1 MKRRSAIFL
10 AVAVV
15 TLVFV
20 GPLQA
25 KSVRIGLVYDGES
38 ERFPK
43 ARDLFFDEIRN
54 MTRGAHKVSF
64 PSASQLSGNWDVK
77 KINQALDQLF
87 AARDVDM
94 VLTMGAVSTHEV
106 CRRRSLPKP
115 VFAAYVMDAKIQGI
129 PSQKGTSGIRNLNY
143 INSLT
148 DIERELQLFRRITP
162 FYRVAIVVDDFL
174 QQSIPQLT
182 RVARKLSFE
191 FTIEVTVIQANDSG
205 DDVLAQIPENTDAV
219 FLSMIPRLSASEFR
233 KLVDGLIDRKLPSYS
248 LRGRADV
255 KQGVLA
261 GSIPEDTILHL
272 ARSVA
277 INVQET
283 LDGANPGSL
292 PTAIA
297 VGEKLTINMATARA
311 IHLYPG
317 WSLLTEA
324 DLLNDEVTGIQR
336 QLNISQA
343 MQEALQANLDLAAAN
358 RSVEAGKARVNE
370 ARSPLLPQVG
380 ASTTASVIDDDRAAA
395 SFGAA
400 PERLWTG
407 SLQATQLI
415 YSDKAWAG
423 FQIEKYLQASREQG
437 LEAVRLDVLQAAAS
451 AYLNVLRANSIE
463 RIQKENLKLTRENLE
478 RARIRVEIGAGGP
491 EEVYRWESQIADSRR
506 NVLKAQSVALGTINA
521 MNSILNRPLREM
533 FVAQEADYAE
543 PMSILP
549 DRRLMAYM
557 DNPMELRMLRDF
569 LVTEGLD
576 ASPEL
581 QQLDAAIAAQER
593 SLSLAKR
600 EFWVPTVTLFGDLT
614 ETFSEGGEGSDSPSI
629 GGIDLPGKD
638 DTDWTAGVQASLP
651 LYAGGGRSATLK
663 RSREELARLKYERDN
678 TANAIEARI
687 LSAVHLIRA
696 SYPGIRLSMDAADAA
711 RRNLTL
717 VTDSYVRGIKSII
730 DLIDAQNQALV
741 ANQQAANAAYDFL
754 IDIMAVQRS
763 VGSFFLFA
771 PAEELGEWLERLNLH
786 LLNEENTARKS
797 G

>member
-1 MKRRSAIFL
+1 MKRR
-10 AVAVV
+10 VALVV
-15 TLVFV
+15 GLIGLSLICASFV
-20 GPLQA
+20 QA
-25 KSVRIGLVYDGES
+25 KSARIGIVYDGES
-38 ERFPK
+38 ERFPT

-54 MTRGAHKVSF
+54 MTRGVHTVSF
-64 PSASQLSGNWDVK
+64 PSDARISGNWDAQQ
-77 KINQALDQLF
+77 INEALDRLF
-87 AARDVDM
+87 ASRDVDM
-94 VLTMGAVSTHEV
+94 ILTIGEVATHEV
-106 CRRRSLPKP
+106 CRRRNIPKP
-115 VFAAYVMDAKIQGI
+115 VFAAYVMDTKVQGI
-129 PSQKGTSGIRNLNY
+129 PSKNGTSGIRNLNY
-143 INSLT
+143 INRLT
-148 DIERELQLFRRITP
+148 DIEREFQLFRRVTP
-162 FYRVAIVVDDFL
+162 FYRVAIVVDAFL
-174 QQSIPQLT
+174 QQSVPQLD
-182 RVARKLSFE
+182 RVARKLSYE
-191 FTIEVTVIQANDSG
+191 FTTEVTVIEASTSG
-205 DDVLAQIPENTDAV
+205 ADVLAQIPESTDAV
-219 FLSMIPRLSASEFR
+219 FLSLMPRFSAAEFQ

-283 LDGANPGSL
+283 LDGTDPGDL
-292 PTAIA
+292 PTAFA

-317 WSLLTEA
+317 WALLTEA
-324 DLLNDEVTGIQR
+324 DLINDEVTGIQR
-336 QLNISQA
+336 QLNITMA
-343 MQEALQANLDLAAAN
+343 MQEALAANLDLAAAN
-358 RSVEAGKARVNE
+358 RSVAAGKARVDE

-380 ASTTASVIDDDRAAA
+380 ASTTASIIDDDRAAA
-395 SFGAA
+395 SFGTA

-407 SLQATQLI
+407 SLQASQLI

-423 FQIEKYLQASREQG
+423 FTIEKYLQASREQG
-437 LEAVRLDVLQAAAS
+437 LEAVRLDILQAAAS
-451 AYLNVLRANSIE
+451 AYLNVLRAKSIE

-491 EEVYRWESQIADSRR
+491 EEVYRWDSQIAGSRR
-506 NVLKAQSVALGTINA
+506 NVLTAQSITLDAISA
-521 MNSILNRPLREM
+521 MNNILNRPLREM

-549 DRRLMAYM
+549 DRRLLNYM
-557 DNPMELRMLRDF
+557 DNPMELGILRDF
-569 LVTEGLD
+569 LVAEGLD

-581 QQLDAAIAAQER
+581 QQIDAAIAAQER
-593 SLSLAKR
+593 SVTLAQR
-600 EFWVPTVTLFGDLT
+600 DFWVPTVTLFGDVT
-614 ETFSEGGEGSDSPSI
+614 ETFSKGGEGSDSPSLGAI
-629 GGIDLPGKD
+629 NLPSKD
-638 DTDWTAGVQASLP
+638 DTDWAAGVQASLP

-663 RSREELARLKYERDN
+663 RSREELAQLNYERDN
-678 TANAIEARI
+678 TANAIEGRI
-687 LSAVHLIRA
+687 LSAVHLLRA

-711 RRNLTL
+711 RRNLNL

-741 ANQQAANAAYDFL
+741 ANQQAANAVYDFL

-771 PAEELGEWLERLNLH
+771 PAEELNEWLERLRLFMA
-786 LLNEENTARKS
+786 NEEKIIRQ